1 MQFDPVSVLKSV
13 STELRYDSPVLPS
26 LTVEWNE
33 KVDPPI
39 SCKVSSVDNR
49 MVFTVYVD
57 DAAGWKT
64 VAHEVEQSLLAGK
77 FFEDFA
83 ITEKMVLAT
92 AKACDL
98 LDLTPYLTVVSRRG
112 WALPRVCDP
121 TEGQS
126 YELPSGVVT
135 ICDLPGRQESRLAA
149 YLQDPLSALRNIHG
163 DRLMAVMAVIIEQ
176 CSFNVDE
183 LVGAIIGSVGGW
195 RSFTGSPITA
205 KTPEGF
211 VVVPTTQFA
220 LDYMENLHRFIEA
233 EKHGQGEVSGE

>member
-13 STELRYDSPVLPS
+13 STELRYDLPS

-64 VAHEVEQSLLAGK
+64 VAREVEQSLLAGK
-77 FFEDFA
+77 FFADFA
-83 ITEKMVLAT
+83 ITEQMVLAV
-92 AKACDL
+92 AKTCDL
-98 LDLTPYLTVVSRRG
+98 LDLDLTPYLTVVSRRG
-112 WALPRVCDP
+112 WALP

-126 YELPSGVVT
+126 YELPSGVVS
-135 ICDLPGRQESRLAA
+135 ICDLPGLQESRLAA

-163 DRLMAVMAVIIEQ
+163 DHLMAVMAVIIEQ
-176 CSFNVDE
+176 CSYNVDE

-220 LDYMENLHRFIEA
+220 LDYMEMLLRTSVRI
-233 EKHGQGEVSGE
+233 

>member
-13 STELRYDSPVLPS
+13 STELRYDLPS

-64 VAHEVEQSLLAGK
+64 VAREVEQSLLAGK
-77 FFEDFA
+77 FFADFA
-83 ITEKMVLAT
+83 ITEQMVLAA
-92 AKACDL
+92 AKTCDL

-112 WALPRVCDP
+112 WALP

-126 YELPSGVVT
+126 YELPSGVVS

-163 DRLMAVMAVIIEQ
+163 DHLMAVMAVIIEQ
-176 CSFNVDE
+176 CSLNVDE

-220 LDYMENLHRFIEA
+220 LDYMENLLDRFIEA
-233 EKHGQGEVSGE
+233 EKLGQDEVAFIGE